1 MHGVYFNT
9 HGTYRGEIC
18 GRIIASEVQNNGYLQ
33 ARYHLTSLLIWLAAL
48 GFSFAYFQLGFIFYS
63 FIFANT
69 AVLSTCGVL
78 IFVHVGIL
86 KRLRQRSR
94 YWRKRGEMES
104 TKSDVQ
110 ENQKTLINA
119 KKDSK
124 AVKALMIVLLAFFAS
139 FTPACVMIYL
149 LNFCSGCSCVLIH
162 WLRDLQFLIVLCNSG
177 INPYLYAWRLPQFKR
192 AFYKFLHLKART
204 RISDITTISVYAA
217 GKRETSQIPKTLSGG
232 DERI

>member
-1 MHGVYFNT
+1 MVT
-9 HGTYRGEIC
+9 SKRAI
-18 GRIIASEVQNNGYLQ
+18 
-33 ARYHLTSLLIWLAAL
+33 LTSLSIWLAVL

-69 AVLSTCGVL
+69 VVLSTFGLL

-86 KRLRQRSR
+86 KRLR
-94 YWRKRGEMES
+94 KRRAMES

-110 ENQKTLINA
+110 ENQKSLINA

-124 AVKALMIVLLAFFAS
+124 AAKALMIVLPAFFAS
-139 FTPACVMIYL
+139 FTPVCVMIYL

-192 AFYKFLHLKART
+192 AFYKLLHLKART
-204 RISDITTISVYAA
+204 KISDITTTLIHVT
-217 GKRETSQIPKTLSGG
+217 GKRETSQIPETLSGEE
-232 DERI
+232 ERISFV

>member
-1 MHGVYFNT
+1 
-9 HGTYRGEIC
+9 
-18 GRIIASEVQNNGYLQ
+18 
-33 ARYHLTSLLIWLAAL
+33 
-48 GFSFAYFQLGFIFYS
+48 
-63 FIFANT
+63 
-69 AVLSTCGVL
+69 
-78 IFVHVGIL
+78 
-86 KRLRQRSR
+86 
-94 YWRKRGEMES
+94 MES

-110 ENQKTLINA
+110 ENQRNLINA

-124 AVKALMIVLLAFFAS
+124 AVKALMIVLLASFAS

-232 DERI
+232 DERISTVE

>member
-1 MHGVYFNT
+1 MVT
-9 HGTYRGEIC
+9 SKRVI
-18 GRIIASEVQNNGYLQ
+18 
-33 ARYHLTSLLIWLAAL
+33 LTSLSIWLAVL

-69 AVLSTCGVL
+69 VVLSTFGLL

-86 KRLRQRSR
+86 KRLR
-94 YWRKRGEMES
+94 KRRAMES

-110 ENQKTLINA
+110 ENQKSLINA

-124 AVKALMIVLLAFFAS
+124 AAKALMIVLPAFFAS
-139 FTPACVMIYL
+139 FTPVCVMIYL

-192 AFYKFLHLKART
+192 AFYKLLHLKART
-204 RISDITTISVYAA
+204 KISDITTTLIHVT
-217 GKRETSQIPKTLSGG
+217 GKRETSQIPEILSGEE
-232 DERI
+232 ERISFV

>member
-1 MHGVYFNT
+1 MVT
-9 HGTYRGEIC
+9 SKRAI
-18 GRIIASEVQNNGYLQ
+18 
-33 ARYHLTSLLIWLAAL
+33 LTSLSIWLAAL

-69 AVLSTCGVL
+69 VVLSTFGLL

-86 KRLRQRSR
+86 KRLR
-94 YWRKRGEMES
+94 KRRAMES

-110 ENQKTLINA
+110 ENQKSLINA

-124 AVKALMIVLLAFFAS
+124 AAKALMIVLPAFFAS
-139 FTPACVMIYL
+139 FTPVCVMIYL

-192 AFYKFLHLKART
+192 AFYKLLHLKART
-204 RISDITTISVYAA
+204 KISDITTTLIHVT
-217 GKRETSQIPKTLSGG
+217 GKRETSQIPETLSGE
-232 DERI
+232 DERISFV

>member
-1 MHGVYFNT
+1 MVT
-9 HGTYRGEIC
+9 SKRVI
-18 GRIIASEVQNNGYLQ
+18 
-33 ARYHLTSLLIWLAAL
+33 LTSLSIWLAAL

-69 AVLSTCGVL
+69 VVLSTFGLL

-86 KRLRQRSR
+86 KRLR
-94 YWRKRGEMES
+94 KRRAMES

-110 ENQKTLINA
+110 ENQKSLINA

-124 AVKALMIVLLAFFAS
+124 AAKALMIVLPAFFAS
-139 FTPACVMIYL
+139 FTPVCVMIYL

-192 AFYKFLHLKART
+192 AFYKLLHLKART
-204 RISDITTISVYAA
+204 KISDITTTLIHVT
-217 GKRETSQIPKTLSGG
+217 GKRETSQIPETLSGE
-232 DERI
+232 DERISFV

>member
-1 MHGVYFNT
+1 MVT
-9 HGTYRGEIC
+9 SKRAI
-18 GRIIASEVQNNGYLQ
+18 
-33 ARYHLTSLLIWLAAL
+33 LTSLSIWLAVL

-69 AVLSTCGVL
+69 VVLSTFGLL

-86 KRLRQRSR
+86 KRLR
-94 YWRKRGEMES
+94 KRRAMES

-110 ENQKTLINA
+110 ENQKSLINA

-124 AVKALMIVLLAFFAS
+124 AAKALMIVLPAFFAS
-139 FTPACVMIYL
+139 FTPVCVMIYL

-192 AFYKFLHLKART
+192 AFYKLLHLKART
-204 RISDITTISVYAA
+204 KISDITTTLIHVT
-217 GKRETSQIPKTLSGG
+217 GKRETSQIPETLSGE
-232 DERI
+232 DERISFV

>member
-1 MHGVYFNT
+1 MVT
-9 HGTYRGEIC
+9 SKRAI
-18 GRIIASEVQNNGYLQ
+18 
-33 ARYHLTSLLIWLAAL
+33 LTSLSIWLAAL

-69 AVLSTCGVL
+69 VVLSTFGLL

-86 KRLRQRSR
+86 KRLR
-94 YWRKRGEMES
+94 KRRAMES

-110 ENQKTLINA
+110 ENQKSLIDA

-124 AVKALMIVLLAFFAS
+124 AAKALMIVLPAFFAS
-139 FTPACVMIYL
+139 FTPVCVMIYL

-192 AFYKFLHLKART
+192 AFYKLLHLKART
-204 RISDITTISVYAA
+204 KISDITTTSIHVT
-217 GKRETSQIPKTLSGG
+217 GKRETSQIPETLSGEE
-232 DERI
+232 ERISFV

>member
-1 MHGVYFNT
+1 MVT
-9 HGTYRGEIC
+9 SKRVI
-18 GRIIASEVQNNGYLQ
+18 
-33 ARYHLTSLLIWLAAL
+33 LTPLSIWLAVL

-69 AVLSTCGVL
+69 VVLSTFGLL

-86 KRLRQRSR
+86 KRLR
-94 YWRKRGEMES
+94 KRRAMES

-110 ENQKTLINA
+110 ENQKSLINA

-124 AVKALMIVLLAFFAS
+124 AAKALMIVLPAFFAS
-139 FTPACVMIYL
+139 FTPVCVMIYL
-149 LNFCSGCSCVLIH
+149 LNFCSDCSCELIR

-192 AFYKFLHLKART
+192 AFYKLLHLKART
-204 RISDITTISVYAA
+204 KISDITTTLIHVT
-217 GKRETSQIPKTLSGG
+217 GKRETSQIPETLSGEE
-232 DERI
+232 ERISFV

>member
-1 MHGVYFNT
+1 MVT
-9 HGTYRGEIC
+9 SKRVI
-18 GRIIASEVQNNGYLQ
+18 
-33 ARYHLTSLLIWLAAL
+33 LTSLSIWLAAL

-69 AVLSTCGVL
+69 VVLSTFGLL

-86 KRLRQRSR
+86 KRLR
-94 YWRKRGEMES
+94 KRRAMES

-110 ENQKTLINA
+110 ENQKSLINA

-124 AVKALMIVLLAFFAS
+124 AAKALMIVLPAFFAS
-139 FTPACVMIYL
+139 FTPVCVMIYL
-149 LNFCSGCSCVLIH
+149 LNFCSDCSCELIR

-192 AFYKFLHLKART
+192 AFYKLLHLKART
-204 RISDITTISVYAA
+204 KISDITTTLIHVT
-217 GKRETSQIPKTLSGG
+217 GKRETSQIPEILSGEE
-232 DERI
+232 ERISFV

>member
-1 MHGVYFNT
+1 MVT
-9 HGTYRGEIC
+9 SKRAI
-18 GRIIASEVQNNGYLQ
+18 
-33 ARYHLTSLLIWLAAL
+33 LTSLSIWLAVL

-69 AVLSTCGVL
+69 VVLSTFGLL

-86 KRLRQRSR
+86 KRLR
-94 YWRKRGEMES
+94 KRRAMES

-110 ENQKTLINA
+110 ENQKSLINA

-124 AVKALMIVLLAFFAS
+124 AAKALMIVLPAFFAS
-139 FTPACVMIYL
+139 FTPVCVMIYL

-192 AFYKFLHLKART
+192 AFYKLLHLKART
-204 RISDITTISVYAA
+204 KISDITTTLIHVT
-217 GKRETSQIPKTLSGG
+217 GKRETSQIPEILSGEE
-232 DERI
+232 ERISFV

>member
-1 MHGVYFNT
+1 MVT
-9 HGTYRGEIC
+9 SKRAI
-18 GRIIASEVQNNGYLQ
+18 
-33 ARYHLTSLLIWLAAL
+33 LTSLSIWLAAL

-63 FIFANT
+63 FIFTNT
-69 AVLSTCGVL
+69 AVLSTFGVL

-94 YWRKRGEMES
+94 YWRKRRAMES

-110 ENQKTLINA
+110 ENQKSLINA

-124 AVKALMIVLLAFFAS
+124 AAKALMIVLPAFFAS
-139 FTPACVMIYL
+139 FTPVCVMIYL
-149 LNFCSGCSCVLIH
+149 LNFCSDCSCELIR

-192 AFYKFLHLKART
+192 AFYKLLHLKART
-204 RISDITTISVYAA
+204 KISDITKTLIHVT
-217 GKRETSQIPKTLSGG
+217 GKRETSQIPETLSGE
-232 DERI
+232 DERISFV